1 MARNFSKEGIMNRDQ
16 ILKEKL
22 HHIIHNSDIVEKI
35 FEECTTVDEVS
46 GIPWIY
52 ILMKGRQV
60 RFSSEEQKEALL
72 AAVRE
77 YRKAERPAYPTQ
89 GNVAMQEDGFKTFF
103 VAKDFQEQ
111 DEGICRDDLP
121 YVLQST
127 SFSFMAPIDVIDKH
141 TNQCIESIS
150 RTSRGYVLEGG
161 ERFENFG
168 EMLQFLQQKFYSNG
182 SLKPRH
188 AHDADKKLVEQV
200 IREKGLNQSQL
211 ARKLHITPSQINRV
225 LHFKQFLHPLVRKVL
240 KDMLP
245 KEIYC
250 IRCGKR
256 PVASMGIHG
265 ECLIGSW
272 IDTSGNFFCEECP
285 KDVKKRP
292 VETCDVCRSAP
303 IVILQDGRK
312 FCRKHIPEQ
321 ILL

>member
-1 MARNFSKEGIMNRDQ
+1 MDRHQ

-22 HHIIHNSDIVEKI
+22 HQIIPNPTIADKI
-35 FEECTTVDEVS
+35 FEECTTVDEML

-52 ILMKGRQV
+52 ILLKGRQV
-60 RFSSEEQKEALL
+60 RCASEAQQEALL

-103 VAKDFQEQ
+103 VVKNSQQQ
-111 DEGICRDDLP
+111 DEGVCRDDLP

-127 SFSFMAPIDVIDKH
+127 SYSITAPICVIDKR

-150 RTSRGYVLEGG
+150 RTRGGCYVLEGG
-161 ERFENFG
+161 KRFEEFG
-168 EMLQFLQQKFYSNG
+168 EMLQFLQQKFYPNG
-182 SLKPRH
+182 SLKPVQ

-225 LHFKQFLHPLVRKVL
+225 LHVKQFLHPLVRKVL

-245 KEIYC
+245 KERYC
-250 IRCGKR
+250 IRCEGR
-256 PVASMGIHG
+256 PVVGRGIPE
-265 ECLIGSW
+265 ECQIGSW
-272 IDTSGNFFCEECP
+272 VDTSGQFFCEECL

-292 VETCDVCRSAP
+292 VETCDMCRSAP

-312 FCRKHIPEQ
+312 FCRNHIPEEAKRSTN
-321 ILL
+321 